1 MSFSRVEVEAWL
13 QQAWAFSQPRLVLSA
28 GVLLAAVVIYF
39 VLRWVLTFLQH
50 SLAAKTETELD
61 DCLVCLLRRALLMS
75 VAFGALWRVALV
87 WDQEPTGQIISALWV
102 VALSFP
108 ISRFIRDLLEIFEKS
123 VVARTETKLD
133 DTVLPLANRVIQFL
147 VIGVGILS
155 GMLVMGW
162 EITPLL
168 GIGGV
173 AGLALSFA
181 AKDTLS
187 NLIAGFLLILDQPF
201 QVGDRI
207 EIWGA
212 PRNTAS
218 WGDVVEIGLRATKI
232 KTTDNLIV
240 VIPNAEIMQRDIVN
254 YTSSGDHI
262 RLRVPIGIGYDAD
275 VEKAKELVRQVA
287 ASIEGVMEKPAPV
300 VIIRRFGDSGV
311 DLEARVWVRDAR
323 QRRDVEDELTDGV
336 KTAFDANGIEIP
348 FPKRDIYVKNLPAE
362 TAASLGSGSILKE

>member
-1 MSFSRVEVEAWL
+1 MSFSRAEVEAWL
-13 QQAWAFSQPRLVLSA
+13 QQAWAFSEPRLVLSA
-28 GVLLAAVVIYF
+28 GILLAAVVIYF
-39 VLRWVLTFLQH
+39 VLRWLLTFLQYR
-50 SLAAKTETELD
+50 LAAKTETELD

-75 VAFGALWRVALV
+75 VAFGVLWRVAIV
-87 WDQEPTGQIISALWV
+87 WDQEATGRIISALWV
-102 VALSFP
+102 VAISFP
-108 ISRFIRDLLEIFEKS
+108 VSRFIADLLEIFEKS

-162 EITPLL
+162 KITPLL

-181 AKDTLS
+181 AKDALS

-212 PRNTAS
+212 PKNTAT

-240 VIPNAEIMQRDIVN
+240 VIPNAEIMQRDIIN

-287 ASIEGVMEKPAPV
+287 ASIEGVMGKPAPV
-300 VIIRRFGDSGV
+300 VIIRRFGDSSV
-311 DLEARVWVRDAR
+311 DLEARVWVRNAR
-323 QRRDVEDELTDGV
+323 RRRDVEDELTDGV

-348 FPKRDIYVKNLPAE
+348 FPKRDIYVKNVSAAELPA
-362 TAASLGSGSILKE
+362 SGSSE

>member
-1 MSFSRVEVEAWL
+1 MSFSQAEIEAWL
-13 QQAWAFSQPRLVLSA
+13 QQAWEFSASRLVLSA
-28 GVLLAAVVIYF
+28 GVLLAAVVTYF
-39 VLRWVLTFLQH
+39 VLRWLLTFVEHRLT
-50 SLAAKTETELD
+50 SKTETDMD
-61 DCLVCLLRRALLMS
+61 DCVVCLMRRMLLMS
-75 VAFGALWRVALV
+75 VVFGALWRVAIV
-87 WDQEPTGQIISALWV
+87 WNLEFTGRIISALWV

-108 ISRFIRDLLEIFEKS
+108 VSRFVADLLEIVEKKI
-123 VVARTETKLD
+123 VNKTETKLD

-162 EITPLL
+162 QITPLL

-187 NLIAGFLLILDQPF
+187 NLISGFLLILDQPF

-212 PRNTAS
+212 PKNTAT

-240 VIPNAEIMQRDIVN
+240 VIPNAEMMNRDIIN
-254 YTSSGDHI
+254 YTSSGEHI

-275 VEKAKELVRQVA
+275 VEKAKELVLQVA

-300 VIIRRFGDSGV
+300 VIIRRFGDSSV
-311 DLEARVWVRDAR
+311 DLEARLWVRDAR
-323 QRRDVEDELTDGV
+323 RRRDVEDQLTDGV
-336 KTAFDANGIEIP
+336 KSVFDANGIEIP
-348 FPKRDIYVKNLPAE
+348 FPKRDIYVKNVPAAELPD
-362 TAASLGSGSILKE
+362 SGSSE

>member
-1 MSFSRVEVEAWL
+1 MSVSRAEVEVWL
-13 QQAWAFSQPRLVLSA
+13 QRAWEFSSPRLVLSA
-28 GVLLAAVVIYF
+28 GILLAAVVIYF
-39 VLRWVLTFLQH
+39 VLRWLLT
-50 SLAAKTETELD
+50 LAEHRLTSRTETEVD
-61 DCLVCLLRRALLMS
+61 DCVVCLMRRALLMS
-75 VAFGALWRVALV
+75 IVFGALWRVAMV
-87 WDQEPTGQIISALWV
+87 WNLGATGRIISALWV

-108 ISRFIRDLLEIFEKS
+108 LSRFIGDLLEIFEKS
-123 VVARTETKLD
+123 VVARTQTKLD

-155 GMLVMGW
+155 AMLVMGW

-168 GIGGV
+168 GVGGV

-181 AKDTLS
+181 AKDSLS
-187 NLIAGFLLILDQPF
+187 NLIAGFVLILDQPF

-212 PRNTAS
+212 LKNSAS

-254 YTSSGDHI
+254 YTASGDHI

-275 VEKAKELVRQVA
+275 VEKAKGLILQVA
-287 ASIEGVMEKPAPV
+287 DSIEGVMKEPAPV
-300 VIIRRFGDSGV
+300 VIIRRFGDSSV
-311 DLEARVWVRDAR
+311 DLEARLWVQNAR
-323 QRRDVEDELTDGV
+323 QRRDVEDRLTDGV
-336 KTAFDANGIEIP
+336 KSAFDANGIEIP
-348 FPKRDIYVKNLPAE
+348 FPKRDIYVK
-362 TAASLGSGSILKE
+362 TAAAAAPDTGLGE

>member
-1 MSFSRVEVEAWL
+1 MSFSRAEVEAWL
-13 QQAWAFSQPRLVLSA
+13 QQAWAFSEPRLVRSV
-28 GVLLAAVVIYF
+28 GVLLAAVVLYF
-39 VLRWVLTFLQH
+39 VLRWLLTFLQYR
-50 SLAAKTETELD
+50 LAAKTKTQLD
-61 DCLVCLLRRALLMS
+61 DLVVRLLRRALLMS
-75 VAFGALWRVALV
+75 VVFGVLWRVALV
-87 WDQEPTGQIISALWV
+87 WDQEVTGRVISALWV

-108 ISRFIRDLLEIFEKS
+108 FSRFIRDLLEIFEKT

-133 DTVLPLANRVIQFL
+133 DTVLPLANRMIQLL

-155 GMLVMGW
+155 GMLVMDW

-168 GIGGV
+168 GVGGV

-181 AKDTLS
+181 AKDALS

-212 PRNTAS
+212 PKNTAT
-218 WGDVVEIGLRATKI
+218 WGDVVQIGLRATKI

-240 VIPNAEIMQRDIVN
+240 IIPNAEIMQRDIIN
-254 YTSSGDHI
+254 YTASGDHI

-287 ASIEGVMEKPAPV
+287 ESIEGVMEKPAPV

-323 QRRDVEDELTDGV
+323 QRRNVEDELTDGI

-348 FPKRDIYVKNLPAE
+348 FPKHDIYVKNLPAE